1 MVLTLLPKAKR
12 VKVPGIRERFGKRK
26 RKPKVATAP
35 GTEPKR
41 KGKYNARGEHIDGK
55 WFASAAEAER
65 YQQLK
70 RLLALGLIERLE
82 TQVRYPLTVGGKHI
96 AAYLADFRYAVLDER
111 GRTVRVVVED
121 VKGMVTDVYALKRKL
136 LGALY
141 PIHLVEIPAK
151 KIREWEG
158 VVP

>member
-26 RKPKVATAP
+26 RKPKAAEP
-35 GTEPKR
+35 GTEPKK
-41 KGKYNARGEHIDGK
+41 KGKYNARGERIDGR

-65 YQQLK
+65 YQQL
-70 RLLALGLIERLE
+70 RRMEACGRIERLE
-82 TQVRYPLTVGGKHI
+82 MQVRYPLVVSGTHI
-96 AAYLADFRYAVLDER
+96 AAYLADFRYAALDER
-111 GRTVRVVVED
+111 GRTIKVVVED

>member
-26 RKPKVATAP
+26 PKAAADGTTPKPK
-35 GTEPKR
+35 GT
-41 KGKYNARGEHIDGK
+41 YNARGERIDGH

-65 YQQLK
+65 YQQL
-70 RLLALGLIERLE
+70 RRMEAAGRIERLE
-82 TQVRYPLTVGGKHI
+82 MQVRYPLAVNGKHI

-111 GRTVRVVVED
+111 GRTIKVVVED
-121 VKGMVTDVYALKRKL
+121 VKGMVTDVYRLKHKL

-141 PIHLVEIPAK
+141 PLHLTEIPAK